1 VSNLYL
7 TVNPFH
13 PGYDSGIGVSH
24 VPGPGC
30 VAGPEGLGFH
40 ASLRSRCRTGR
51 LPRTHLES
59 GGCEEPEQDPEA
71 AASVPAPPITYL
83 RPRR

>member
-1 VSNLYL
+1 MSNLYL